1 MNWPRT
7 FLRFLGK
14 RLPTTSGS
22 IAIAGIEQPIKIG
35 RDRFGVPH
43 IRAGGD
49 LDAWFGLGFCQ
60 GQDRAFQLETRLR
73 LVRGTLSALVGADAL
88 PLDRLSRRIDFAGSG
103 RRSLQGLNSTHQDA
117 FTSFAS
123 GVRSGVAAGGGAK
136 SHEFVLLRS
145 KPTDFQ
151 AVDALGFLGV
161 LAFSLAS
168 NWDSELARLRMLV
181 LDGPDAVAALHPPYP
196 TEQPTSLRPGEA
208 AGRVVDALADDLAH
222 ARDLFTAG
230 GGSNNWAISGDLTA
244 SGRAILANDPHL
256 APILP
261 AHWYLAHVETPQW
274 SVLGASIP
282 GIPGFGFGHNGT
294 AAWGVTAGLIDNTD
308 LYIEDIGD
316 DGRSVRRGTAF
327 VPCTVRT
334 EHIEVKGGDPV
345 DIEVLETDRGP
356 VVGPAFDGPFG
367 GLSMAATWFETG
379 NAGALLDI
387 CRIDS
392 FDAMRQAFR
401 DWTSVPLNVAYA
413 DAETIGWQLI
423 GSAPIRGVG
432 GGTIPTKASDPAT
445 HWAGGAVPYD
455 DIPHVSSPEAG
466 FVVTA
471 NNQPA
476 AAGPYLG
483 SDFLDGYR
491 AARITE
497 ALMARSDWTI
507 AATLQLQM
515 DHVSI
520 PWREM
525 REAVLEAAAPA
536 GDLGVVANLLRE
548 WDGRVAVDSAA
559 AAVFE
564 VFTAQMAKAIA
575 VAKAPNSSRFA
586 LGAGFTPLVPFNSLL
601 VRRVS
606 HLVGLLHER
615 PDGWFDNGWDEAI
628 RDALRAA
635 QRILQEEVGS
645 DHRGWGWGEVRQV
658 TLIHPMGLRRPLDRV
673 WNIGPLP
680 HGGDANTVN
689 PGPVDPLNPLGNPDF
704 AIASGRMVVEVG
716 AWDLARFCL
725 PGGQSGNP
733 FSPHYADQVE
743 LWLEGDAMV
752 IPYSS
757 KAVDRTIRSRL
768 HLIPDQVTAAASS

>member
-1 MNWPRT
+1 VNWPRT
-7 FLRFLGK
+7 LLRFLGK

-22 IAIAGIEQPIKIG
+22 IEISGIEHPIEIG

-43 IRAGGD
+43 IRAAGD

-88 PLDRLSRRIDFAGSG
+88 ALDRLSRRIDFAASG
-103 RRSLQGLNSTHQDA
+103 ERTLQALDA
-117 FTSFAS
+117 DHRDSFAAFAS
-123 GVRSGVAAGGGAK
+123 GIRSGMADGGGSR
-136 SHEFVLLRS
+136 SHEFVLLRN
-145 KPTDFQ
+145 KPTPFQ
-151 AVDALGFLGV
+151 AADSLGFLAV

-168 NWDSELARLRMLV
+168 NWDSELARLRMLT
-181 LDGPDAVAALHPPYP
+181 LDGPEAVSALHPPYP
-196 TEQPTSLRPGEA
+196 AEQPTSERPGEA

-244 SGRAILANDPHL
+244 SGRPILANDPHL

-261 AHWYLAHVETPQW
+261 AHWYLAHVQTPHW
-274 SVLGASIP
+274 SVLGGSIP
-282 GIPGFGFGHNGT
+282 GVPGFGFGHNGT
-294 AAWGVTAGLIDNTD
+294 AAWGITAGLIDNTD
-308 LYIEDIGD
+308 LYIEDIGS
-316 DGRSVRRGTAF
+316 DGHSVRRGSSF
-327 VPCTVRT
+327 VPCTVRN
-334 EHIEVKGGDPV
+334 ERIDVKGGDPV

-367 GLSMAATWFETG
+367 GLSMAATWFDAG
-379 NAGALLDI
+379 NAGALLEI

-392 FDAMRQAFR
+392 FNAMRRAFC
-401 DWTSVPLNVAYA
+401 DWTSVPLNIAYA

-432 GGTIPTKASDPAT
+432 GGTIPTKASDPT
-445 HWAGGAVPYD
+445 TQWAPGAVPFD
-455 DIPHVSSPEAG
+455 DMPYVSNPDAG

-471 NNQPA
+471 NNQPSA
-476 AAGPYLG
+476 TGAYLG

-497 ALMARSDWTI
+497 ELMARSDWTV

-515 DHVSI
+515 DRLSI
-520 PWREM
+520 PWRQM
-525 REAVLEAAAPA
+525 REIVLEAAAPA
-536 GDLGVVANLLRE
+536 GDLGTVANMLRE
-548 WDGRVAVDSAA
+548 WNGVVAVDSPA

-564 VFTAQMAKAIA
+564 VFTAEMAKAIA
-575 VAKAPNSSRFA
+575 QTKAPNSSRFA

-606 HLVGLLHER
+606 HLVGLLHDR

-628 RDALRAA
+628 RAALRVA
-635 QRILQEEVGS
+635 QRVLQEEAGS
-645 DHRGWGWGEVRQV
+645 DSRQWGWGQIRQV
-658 TLIHPMGLRRPLDRV
+658 TLTHPMGLRKPLDRV

-733 FSPHYADQVE
+733 FSPHYADQIE

-752 IPYSS
+752 IPFSDP
-757 KAVDRTIRSRL
+757 AVDRTIRSRL
-768 HLIPDQVTAAASS
+768 RLVPGQINTFL

>member
-1 MNWPRT
+1 
-7 FLRFLGK
+7 LGK

-22 IAIAGIEQPIKIG
+22 INITGIEQPIEIG

-43 IRAGGD
+43 IRAAGD

-88 PLDRLSRRIDFAGSG
+88 ALDRLSRRIDFAASG
-103 RRSLQGLNSTHQDA
+103 ERTLQTLDSAHGDLFA
-117 FTSFAS
+117 AFAS
-123 GVRSGVAAGGGAK
+123 GIRSGMVDGGGAR
-136 SHEFVLLRS
+136 SHEFLLLRS
-145 KPTDFQ
+145 KPTPFQ
-151 AVDALGFLGV
+151 ATDSLGFLAV

-168 NWDSELARLRMLV
+168 NWDTELARLRMLI
-181 LDGPDAVAALHPPYP
+181 LDGPEAVSALHPPYP
-196 TEQPTSLRPGEA
+196 ASQPAAQRPGEA

-222 ARDLFTAG
+222 ARDLFIAG

-244 SGRAILANDPHL
+244 SGRPILANDPHL

-261 AHWYLAHVETPQW
+261 AHWYLAHLQTPDW
-274 SVLGASIP
+274 SMVGGSIP

-308 LYIEDIGD
+308 LYVEDIGD
-316 DGRSVRRGTAF
+316 DGRSVRRGSAF

-334 EHIEVKGGDPV
+334 ERIEVKGGDPV

-367 GLSMAATWFETG
+367 GLSMAATWFEAG
-379 NAGALLDI
+379 NAGALLDM
-387 CRIDS
+387 CRIGS
-392 FDAMRQAFR
+392 FEAMRQAFR
-401 DWTSVPLNVAYA
+401 GWTSIPLNVAYA
-413 DAETIGWQLI
+413 DAATIGWHII

-432 GGTIPTKASDPAT
+432 GGTIPTKAADPAT
-445 HWAGGAVPYD
+445 QWEGAVPYD
-455 DIPHVSSPEAG
+455 DLPRVSNPDAG

-471 NNQPA
+471 NNQPSTS
-476 AAGPYLG
+476 GPYLG

-497 ALMARSDWTI
+497 ALLARSDWTV

-515 DHVSI
+515 DRLSI

-525 REAVLEAAAPA
+525 RDSVLEAAAPA
-536 GDLGVVANLLRE
+536 GELGVVANMLRE
-548 WDGRVAVDSAA
+548 WDGVVATDSAA

-564 VFTAQMAKAIA
+564 VFTAEMAKAVA
-575 VAKAPNSSRFA
+575 RAKAPNSSRFA
-586 LGAGFTPLVPFNSLL
+586 LGAGFTPLVPFSSLL

-606 HLVGLLHER
+606 HLVELLRER
-615 PDGWFDNGWDEAI
+615 PDGWFDRGWDEAI

-635 QRILQEEVGS
+635 QRILQEAVGGDS
-645 DHRGWGWGEVRQV
+645 RKWGWGEIRQV
-658 TLIHPMGLRRPLDRV
+658 TLVHPMGLRKPLDRV

-689 PGPVDPLNPLGNPDF
+689 PGPVDPLNPLGSPEF
-704 AIASGRMVVEVG
+704 AIASGRMVLEVG

-752 IPYSS
+752 IPFSDPV
-757 KAVDRTIRSRL
+757 VDRAIRSRL
-768 HLIPDQVTAAASS
+768 HLVPDQSNTAS